1 MIGASDLRVGRAI
14 IYEGEIYTVKESQ
27 HTAKGNWRSY
37 MVTKLKH
44 LKTGKIIDARF
55 QMSDKIDTPF
65 LESKEFEYLYTEG
78 DHLVLMDTTTYD
90 QMQVPVEILGDGI
103 KFLKAN
109 EKVTCQIFEE
119 KVLTIDLP
127 NTVELK
133 IADTPPVVKGSTATN
148 QPKEAILETGAR
160 VRVPAFI
167 EPGEVIRVDT
177 RTGEY
182 LERAKK

>member
-14 IYEGEIYTVKESQ
+14 IYEGEIYTVKECQ

-55 QMSDKIDTPF
+55 AMSDKIDTPF
-65 LESKEFEYLYTEG
+65 LESKEYEYLYTEG
-78 DHLVLMDTTTYD
+78 DHLVLMDTQTYD
-90 QMQVPVEILGDGI
+90 QIQVPTDVLGDGI
-103 KFLKAN
+103 QFLKPN
-109 EKVTCQIFEE
+109 EKVTCQLSDGNI
-119 KVLTIDLP
+119 LTIDLP
-127 NTVELK
+127 NTVELTVT
-133 IADTPPVVKGSTATN
+133 DTPPVVKGATATN
-148 QPKEAILETGAR
+148 QPKDAILETGAR

-167 EPGEVIRVDT
+167 EPGEVVRVDT

-182 LERAKK
+182 IERAKK